1 MTERERKQIRTA
13 FRNAVNMGTK
23 ELERWLAT
31 DESQSV
37 GWTREGDEEAVGHK
51 SGRRIVQLKR
61 KEVSELSADDYAH
74 MKRVIGYVHRH
85 SAQRRKGD
93 VT

>member
-1 MTERERKQIRTA
+1 MS
-13 FRNAVNMGTK
+13 TK